1 MRRLS
6 TDTLAQSTRWMT
18 TRTRQVA
25 AAVAS
30 PVSVDVVGVDSA
42 GLPGDSFSGF
52 VELPRLSV
60 L

>member
-1 MRRLS
+1 
-6 TDTLAQSTRWMT
+6 MT

-30 PVSVDVVGVDSA
+30 PVSVGVVGVDSA